1 MSATAHQL
9 ADAVSLLERGVFDAQ
24 RREKA
29 ATEELRAREELID
42 SAQKR
47 KADVQQ
53 RVTALE
59 RRLEE
64 TKRTQRSSRA
74 LVAQLDAQSRKRWHF
89 ADEGL
94 AALGATLR
102 VPDFLAESA
111 SGPAIG
117 AGKALEGAQEALL
130 ALFGPSGVAK

>member
-1 MSATAHQL
+1 M
-9 ADAVSLLERGVFDAQ
+9 
-24 RREKA
+24 
-29 ATEELRAREELID
+29 
-42 SAQKR
+42 
-47 KADVQQ
+47 
-53 RVTALE
+53 TALE

-94 AALGATLR
+94 ATLGATLR
-102 VPDFLAESA
+102 APDFLAESA